1 MNTEFVQ
8 PSETENKE
16 FVPLYVRAGLINC
29 RLNCD
34 PKLDMD
40 DVNRSLAKASEHKSD
55 KSFLFLGENAT
66 DFDFELTVELDDA
79 YPEFV
84 VLTDN
89 SYGLRGNVNTPG
101 YINNLPNIVYFI
113 SEKYRAEKF
122 GAFTI
127 HAASARNPDNG
138 KSVLILGDKG
148 SGKTSTLMYLAQKF
162 GFEITG
168 NDSVILS
175 SENEKI
181 SVLSGTP
188 YLTVRTR
195 VLRDIFGIDTLSDLG
210 VHNHEHKVTLSPTD
224 LNLKVNY
231 QPSEVELIVRVNLN
245 SKNDFAKSTVQNKKT
260 EVLRLYQNTSR
271 YITGGIGPLS
281 IDENGIQGYFPSLA
295 SPQIFHS
302 MESLVNSM
310 IRFDNFL
317 YLSISDL
324 SQLDETIG
332 DYFK

>member
-1 MNTEFVQ
+1 MSKEFDQ
-8 PSETENKE
+8 PNETEKKE
-16 FVPLYVRAGLINC
+16 FAPLYVKAGLINC
-29 RLNCD
+29 KLNCD
-34 PKLDMD
+34 TSLD
-40 DVNRSLAKASEHKSD
+40 VEAINLSFTRASERKSD
-55 KSFLFLGENAT
+55 KSFLFHGERPA
-66 DFDFELTVELDDA
+66 DFDFELTIEQKDA
-79 YPEFV
+79 YPEFFS
-84 VLTDN
+84 LSDN
-89 SYGLRGNVNTPG
+89 SYCLQGDINNPG

-113 SEKYRAEKF
+113 SEKYRAEML

-127 HAASARNPDNG
+127 HAAAARDPISG

-175 SENEKI
+175 SENEKLK
-181 SVLSGTP
+181 VLSGTP
-188 YLTVRTR
+188 YLTVRTK
-195 VLRDIFGIDTLSDLG
+195 VLRDIFGIDTSSDLG
-210 VHNHEHKVTLSPTD
+210 IHNHEHKVTLSPTD

-231 QPSEVELIVRVNLN
+231 QPSEVGLILRVNLN

-281 IDENGIQGYFPSLA
+281 IDDNGIQGYFPSMA

-310 IRFDNFL
+310 IGFDNFL

-324 SQLDETIG
+324 SQLDETVG